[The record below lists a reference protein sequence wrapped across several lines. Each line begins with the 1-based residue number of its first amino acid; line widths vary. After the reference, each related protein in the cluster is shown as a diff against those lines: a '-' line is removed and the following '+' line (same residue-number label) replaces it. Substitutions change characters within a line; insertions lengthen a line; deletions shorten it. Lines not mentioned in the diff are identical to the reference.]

1 MIEIIDREL
10 SLEEKIHTIANH
22 YSKKSQWE
30 KTQEEV
36 EELLAELRAASNP
49 FRFED
54 CVYFADNAWS
64 EIADVIIMCAQLV
77 MQHGKED
84 TVREQLERTLSN
96 RRREAYEAA
105 LEALEKQEAKKVEI
119 KEWSPAICPSC
130 GYELSESAGDGY
142 YKHPTFLERCP
153 NPDCG
158 QRLDW
163 SE

>member
-36 EELLAELRAASNP
+36 EELLAELRATSNP
-49 FRFED
+49 FGFED
-54 CVYFADNAWS
+54 CVYFADNTWS

-84 TVREQLERTLSN
+84 TVREQMEYKVN
-96 RRREAYEAA
+96 RQLKRIEE
-105 LEALEKQEAKKVEI
+105 EKRN
-119 KEWSPAICPSC
+119 
-130 GYELSESAGDGY
+130 GDL
-142 YKHPTFLERCP
+142 PRNT
-153 NPDCG
+153 
-158 QRLDW
+158 
-163 SE
+163 